1 MSNTRAAPVGNRYGH
16 FVRTLSSLLESRQ
29 HLEVDVSGERNV
41 HRDIWTEP
49 AVTTVRCRTRLRVT
63 TRPGLLFHFTFLVSP
78 QSRLLLR
85 PVHPAPARRGYSG
98 LFPMPSIIYAFLVLS
113 LSRTVSH
120 LPMTGLL
127 RQLLVSDRTR
137 PSCT

>member
-1 MSNTRAAPVGNRYGH
+1 MDNRAVGP
-16 FVRTLSSLLESRQ
+16 VRTHKPSR
-29 HLEVDVSGERNV
+29 
-41 HRDIWTEP
+41 
-49 AVTTVRCRTRLRVT
+49 VTTVRCRTRLRVT
-63 TRPGLLFHFTFLVSP
+63 TRPGLLFHFTFLVST

-98 LFPMPSIIYAFLVLS
+98 LFPMPSIIYAYLVLS

-120 LPMTGLL
+120 FPMTGLL

>member
-1 MSNTRAAPVGNRYGH
+1 MIVIINEPLSGLLSP
-16 FVRTLSSLLESRQ
+16 FVCLLTDHLYYSSQ
-29 HLEVDVSGERNV
+29 G
-41 HRDIWTEP
+41 
-49 AVTTVRCRTRLRVT
+49 VTTVRCRTRLRVT
-63 TRPGLLFHFTFLVSP
+63 TQPGLLFHFIFLVSP

-98 LFPMPSIIYAFLVLS
+98 LFPMPSIIYAYLVLS

-120 LPMTGLL
+120 FPMTGLL

>member
-1 MSNTRAAPVGNRYGH
+1 MKCYDGALPNTAAGNYSAR
-16 FVRTLSSLLESRQ
+16 S
-29 HLEVDVSGERNV
+29 
-41 HRDIWTEP
+41 P
-49 AVTTVRCRTRLRVT
+49 
-63 TRPGLLFHFTFLVSP
+63 FTFLVSP